1 MEEGLKGKR
10 NVFELDELFR
20 SEKTSLLKVIQTYS
34 LILGERPEIAEEV
47 QAIRGLLG
55 AEGDLPVDAV
65 KSELDKLKGKLLA
78 AEITDKA
85 AGQGAVTQEIELLK
99 SKVTETCSLFR
110 KVMNAMIEDFYPLDK
125 GLQEKAAAM
134 HLDCRQ
140 DPNMIDLKPVS
151 DLFLGFI
158 SGLGTKVSEDF
169 KTVNRTFIL
178 LVEHIKELEKG
189 LTGELG
195 GEERIKEIEYF
206 EMKINSEVGS
216 IVNSFDIHATIQEV
230 KSIVIEKIANIKR
243 ALTLRKQ
250 EELKRATLAQESI
263 SKLQQRIGE
272 AEKDAGEMSRKAEL
286 LETVA
291 MKDGLTGLYNR
302 QAFDVRLKGSLG
314 SLGKEGGKF
323 ALIMFDVD
331 KFKDINDQL
340 GHVAGDKV
348 LQKVAQCLKVTFRE
362 KDFIARY
369 GGDEFVAMIENLPE
383 EMARG
388 KVLAFKKILAKRRFV
403 SHKSG
408 QVQVDVSAGIAISAP
423 GDTPETLVERA
434 DRAMYA
440 AKHQNRAQTS

>member
-20 SEKTSLLKVIQTYS
+20 SEKTSLLKVIQTYT

-65 KSELDKLKGKLLA
+65 KSQLDKLKGKLLA
-78 AEITDKA
+78 AEITDSA
-85 AGQGAVTQEIELLK
+85 TGQGAVTQEIELLR
-99 SKVTETCSLFR
+99 SKVTETCGLFR

-169 KTVNRTFIL
+169 KTVNKTFIL

-286 LETVA
+286 LEMVA

-314 SLGKEGGKF
+314 SLDSGGGKF

-331 KFKDINDQL
+331 KFKDINDRL

-348 LQKVAQCLKVTFRE
+348 LQKVAQCLKATFRE
-362 KDFIARY
+362 RDFIARY

-383 EMARG
+383 EMARE

-434 DRAMYA
+434 DRAMYD
-440 AKHQNRAQTS
+440 AKHQNRAQTY